1 MANRRR
7 RLRIAAGAALLLA
20 LYVGGYFLLPNFGQ
34 IVPFMIRYRR
44 FPAAGL
50 PRIYAP
56 LGWIECKVTG
66 QTVCLGDP
74 NMRNVEFDPGALW

>member
-7 RLRIAAGAALLLA
+7 RLRIAAGAALMLA
-20 LYVGGYFLLPNFGQ
+20 LYVGGYFLLPKSVE
-34 IVPFMIRYRR
+34 ISPFMIRFRQ

-56 LGWIECKVTG
+56 LGWIECKVTR
-66 QTVCLGDP
+66 QTVCLADP
-74 NMRNVEFDPGALW
+74 NLRNVEFDPGALW